1 MTSDLNMKDKL
12 IVKEDV
18 QMNDFK
24 SVGLFVMIQ
33 KLDIYAYR
41 NNYDFEGN
49 LIKQIFMDN
58 YGQLIKMY
66 DEMKES
72 EFSAKQKIV
81 LLNHQLETFLEQ
93 KNRLADVLRRLNV
106 YRDSLDDQ
114 GVSLTEAYHSLQ
126 KSSKDL

>member
-49 LIKQIFMDN
+49 LIKQSFMDN

>member
-1 MTSDLNMKDKL
+1 MTFDLNMKDKL

-49 LIKQIFMDN
+49 LIKQSFMDN